1 MCRQAA
7 ILTFQAESGLTYP
20 PGHPFRPERSEML
33 LGILR
38 RAGVLD
44 EPWHSVRE
52 VMPATREEL
61 LAFHDE
67 SYLDLIDR
75 ADRGEI
81 DLDLLEHGL
90 GTEDCP
96 AFFGVARLAYLA
108 AGASLAGARLI
119 AEGTAHLAFN
129 PVGGFHHA
137 GPANAEGFCYV
148 NDVVLACREL
158 AGRGL
163 RVACVDLD
171 VHHGNGTEDGLL
183 GDPRVLKVSTHQD
196 GRTLYPWRGE
206 ETVIGAGSAAGRNVN
221 VPLPPGTDD
230 PAFER
235 VLRKVVLPVLET
247 FGTDV
252 VVLEIGMDVL
262 AGDPL
267 AGLRLTNNAMA
278 EAAALI
284 RDLGRPVL
292 VLGGGG
298 YDPPRTARGW
308 ALCWGTL
315 CGLANEDEYLG
326 AVGGVLLGTHES
338 SGLGSLREMHCFAQG
353 DERACVDAEVD
364 RVIAFHEAT
373 TLPLL
378 RGLGD
383 RPGDHP

>member
-1 MCRQAA
+1 VGQQAA
-7 ILTFQAESGLTYP
+7 VLTFPADHGLTYP
-20 PGHPFRPERSEML
+20 HGHPFRPERSGML
-33 LGILR
+33 LDILR

-44 EPWHSVRE
+44 EPWHSVLE
-52 VMPATREEL
+52 AGPATREEL
-61 LAFHDE
+61 LAFHDAA
-67 SYLDLIDR
+67 YLDLIDR

-81 DLDLLEHGL
+81 DLGLLEHGL

-96 AFFGVARLAYLA
+96 AFFGVARLAHLA
-108 AGASLAGARLI
+108 AGATLTGARLI
-119 AEGTAHLAFN
+119 AGGAVHVAFN

-171 VHHGNGTEDGLL
+171 VHHGNGTEDALI
-183 GDPRVLKVSTHQD
+183 GDARVLKISTHQD
-196 GRTLYPWRGE
+196 GSTLYPWRGA
-206 ETVIGAGSAAGRNVN
+206 ETVVGEGPAAGRNVN

-230 PAFER
+230 QAFER
-235 VLRKVVLPVLET
+235 ALRRVVLPALEA
-247 FGTDV
+247 FRHDV

-267 AGLRLTNNAMA
+267 AQLRMTNNALA
-278 EAAALI
+278 DAAARI

-292 VLGGGG
+292 ALGGGG

-308 ALCWGTL
+308 ALAWATL
-315 CGLANEDEYLG
+315 CGLESEDEYLG
-326 AVGGVLLGTHES
+326 AVGGVLLGTHER
-338 SGLGSLREMHCFAQG
+338 SGLGSLREMHSFAHG
-353 DERACVDAEVD
+353 EERERIDAEVD

-378 RGLGD
+378 RRG
-383 RPGDHP
+383 

>member
-1 MCRQAA
+1 MSRPAA
-7 ILTFQAESGLTYP
+7 LFTFPPGEELTYP
-20 PGHPFRPERSEML
+20 AGHPFRPERSAL
-33 LGILR
+33 LLEILR
-38 RAGVLD
+38 RAGALD
-44 EPWHSVRE
+44 EPWHRLVE
-52 VMPATREEL
+52 AVPATREEL
-61 LAFHDE
+61 LAFHDAA
-67 SYLDLIDR
+67 YLDLLDL

-119 AEGTAHLAFN
+119 ADGGAQLAFN

-171 VHHGNGTEDGLL
+171 VHHGNGTEDGLI
-183 GDPRVLKVSTHQD
+183 GDARVLKISTHQD
-196 GRTLYPWRGE
+196 GRTLYPWRGG
-206 ETVIGAGSAAGRNVN
+206 ETVTGEGPAAGLNVN
-221 VPLPPGTDD
+221 VPLPPATDD
-230 PAFER
+230 EAFGS
-235 VLRKVVLPVLET
+235 VLRRVVLPALSA
-247 FGTDV
+247 FGPDV
-252 VVLEIGMDVL
+252 IVAEIGMDVL

-267 AGLRLTNNAMA
+267 AGLRLTNNAMV

-284 RDLGRPVL
+284 RDLDRPVL

-308 ALCWGTL
+308 ALFWGTL
-315 CGLANEDEYLG
+315 CGLESEDECLG
-326 AVGGVLLGTHES
+326 AVGGVLLGSHER
-338 SGLGSLREMHCFAQG
+338 SGLGSLREMRRFAHG
-353 DERACVDAEVD
+353 DDRARIDAELD
-364 RVIAFHEAT
+364 RVIAFHEAH

-378 RGLGD
+378 EREG
-383 RPGDHP
+383 